1 MAHLEESHIS
11 CLGLEDPTYTQ
22 GDGLDLIHHFCVT
35 TTPWL
40 GSPKLQ
46 HIMQKEGLLIARRAP
61 YLLHSIL
68 AISARHLSFLQPEVK
83 KYEVAATVHYQHALT
98 SYSCQLEL
106 AFDAENVDSVIGCGY
121 LQTILAFENISRLL
135 PEADDGDSA
144 VAWLRTMQGIKILQ
158 SSYNILPYLEQSIWL
173 PVFLES
179 GGWEESNCQHMDEAD
194 DSWAS
199 NTSRSLYRLCEVSFD
214 SSYNTN
220 PYQQPLK
227 RLCQLIRSD
236 ESHETIGRFMAFIG
250 KLPGEFIQLVLKR
263 DPRAMLIMTY
273 WFALICR
280 IDQWWIV
287 HSATPKCREF
297 CASLD
302 KVADLQIRAL
312 LKFPAG
318 RCGYLLND

>member
-1 MAHLEESHIS
+1 MR
-11 CLGLEDPTYTQ
+11 
-22 GDGLDLIHHFCVT
+22 
-35 TTPWL
+35 
-40 GSPKLQ
+40 
-46 HIMQKEGLLIARRAP
+46 KEGLLIARRAP

-68 AISARHLSFLQPEVK
+68 AISARHLSFLQPMVN
-83 KYEVAATVHYQHALT
+83 KYEIAATIHYQHALT
-98 SYSCQLEL
+98 SYSCQLQL
-106 AFDAENVDSVIGCGY
+106 AFDAENIDSIIGCGY
-121 LQTILAFENISRLL
+121 LQTILAFENISRSSS
-135 PEADDGDSA
+135 EADDGNGA
-144 VAWLRTMQGIKILQ
+144 VAWLRTMQGIKLLQ

-179 GGWEESNCQHMDEAD
+179 GGWEESNCQHMGEPD

-199 NTSRSLYRLCEVSFD
+199 ATSRSLHSLCEVPFD
-214 SSYNTN
+214 SSCSEN

-227 RLCQLIRSD
+227 GLCQLIRSD
-236 ESHETIGRFMAFIG
+236 ESHEMIGRFMVFIG
-250 KLPGEFIQLVLKR
+250 RLPDKFIQLVLQR
-263 DPRAMLIMTY
+263 DPRAMLLMTY

-287 HSATPKCREF
+287 RSAILKCREF

-312 LKFPAG
+312 LRFPAS